1 MDQLERLGEL
11 RDKGLLTE
19 EEFEFERKKII
30 PFIDTSE
37 TEDFSDVDLVVDD
50 ISDDFS
56 DVDLVVD
63 DISDVDLV
71 VDDFPDDFSDVDLV
85 VDDIPDESKPFSSWD
100 TNPFLDSTSD
110 DQIEVTKWSDLTEQE
125 KLEKRDGCVKAFLIV
140 VLGFVLLGAII
151 SSVEGDSSGIK
162 TPFDNY
168 QSFPI

>member
-1 MDQLERLGEL
+1 MSDWMDQLERLGEL

-50 ISDDFS
+50 ISD
-56 DVDLVVD
+56 VDLVVD
-63 DISDVDLV
+63 DIS
-71 VDDFPDDFSDVDLV
+71 DDFSDVDLV